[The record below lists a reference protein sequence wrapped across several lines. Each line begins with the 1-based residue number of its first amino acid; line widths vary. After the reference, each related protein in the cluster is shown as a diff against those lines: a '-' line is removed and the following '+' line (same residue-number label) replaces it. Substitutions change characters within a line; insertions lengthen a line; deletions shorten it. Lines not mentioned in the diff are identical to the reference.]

1 MCSVGVIWEIL
12 EDCWEESLRITHSN
26 DLSHSCR
33 ISVKEAEAPN
43 FSIKEASL
51 AHDSHNF
58 IVEICILQHPKN
70 LAWPEDI
77 GIEDIALLDVA

>member
-1 MCSVGVIWEIL
+1 M
-12 EDCWEESLRITHSN
+12 
-26 DLSHSCR
+26 
-33 ISVKEAEAPN
+33 KEAEAPN

-58 IVEICILQHPKN
+58 IVEIYILQHPKN